1 LNKRQ
6 AKKAIKKAGGYM
18 KILAPYLCHH
28 DIEALFDKYP
38 MARITWA
45 PGRTIKGGKLID

>member
-18 KILAPYLCHH
+18 KILAPYLCSN
-28 DIEALFDKYP
+28 DMAKLFDAYP
-38 MARITWA
+38 IARITWA